1 MSFRR
6 LYIKFKIW
14 RTEVK
19 IRTISN
25 DIELHR
31 VNLVTLNIRFFENKI
46 DINKIH
52 SDFVKSQTE
61 RKRTL
66 LKELE
71 SLKIT
76 LKNL

>member
-14 RTEVK
+14 RTEYRIK
-19 IRTISN
+19 SISN
-25 DIELHR
+25 DINFYWI
-31 VNLVTLNIRFFENKI
+31 NLVTLNIRFYENKVDI
-46 DINKIH
+46 DKIH

-61 RKRTL
+61 RKRIL